1 MGRRITASSLSNW
14 LGFVGP
20 LALYVATLAPGVVY
34 WDTGE
39 MQTVPYILGI
49 PHPTGFPLFVLG
61 GWLFSHTFVLGNPA
75 WRLSLFSA
83 LASAGACW
91 LLAMLV
97 RDVTRSALTGLAAA
111 LAFSLGTIVWTRA
124 VRAEVHDVALFCTAL
139 AIAAAYRAGQTRSGR
154 ALGVAALGCGL
165 GLATHPVT
173 VFALPCV
180 LVLAW
185 PAIAAGNRRDLARA
199 LAALVV
205 PLALYLYFPLRSA
218 YVEAHGLDANV
229 DLGLPGSALIDDGM
243 PSSPAS
249 FWRYVTGQAFRPGL
263 VLGSLARPEGIVRA
277 FTFWHDAL
285 FVEFSFD
292 MIVLAAVGFVYLAI
306 VQRRL
311 AVGFATL
318 LVATGAF
325 ASNYAV
331 ETDSARYALPS
342 FWILVACAGCGAHYI
357 VSLIVG
363 ARPQLAA
370 GLTVAML
377 AIALYP
383 NAGLAYSDV
392 VRANAFNDARSL
404 GSDIARRT
412 ADGSLI
418 VATWNYATPLAYASY
433 VAGALGSRRLL
444 CGWPPDY
451 ALDYDSWHKRF
462 KHVYFVVNAKFDVS
476 EFARPLL
483 SAQRWQLSELR

>member
-1 MGRRITASSLSNW
+1 MGRRITASSLSIW

-83 LASAGACW
+83 LASAGACC

-97 RDVTRSALTGLAAA
+97 RDITKSVAAGLAAA
-111 LAFSLGTIVWTRA
+111 FAFSLGTIVWTRA
-124 VRAEVHDVALFCTAL
+124 VRAEVHDLALFCSAL
-139 AIAAAYRAGQTRSGR
+139 AIAAAYRAGRNRSGR
-154 ALGVAALGCGL
+154 ALGVAALGSGL

-173 VFALPCV
+173 VFTLPCV

-185 PAIAAGNRRDLARA
+185 PAIVVANRRDLARA
-199 LAALVV
+199 FVALVL
-205 PLALYLYFPLRSA
+205 PLALYAYFPWRSA
-218 YVEAHGLDANV
+218 YVETHGLDANV

-243 PSSPAS
+243 PSSPAA
-249 FWRYVTGQAFRPGL
+249 FWRYVTGAAFRPGL
-263 VLGSLARPEGIVRA
+263 VLGSLAHSEGIVRA
-277 FTFWHDAL
+277 LTFWHDAL
-285 FVEFSFD
+285 FVEFSLD
-292 MIVLAAVGFVYLAI
+292 MMALAAVGFAYLAML
-306 VQRRL
+306 QRRV
-311 AVGFATL
+311 AIGFATA

-342 FWILVACAGCGAHYI
+342 FWILLVCAGCGAHWI
-357 VSLIVG
+357 VSSIVG

-370 GLTVAML
+370 TLTVAML

-383 NAGLAYSDV
+383 NAGNAYSDV
-392 VRANAFNDARSL
+392 VRANAFNDASAL
-404 GSDIARRT
+404 GTEIASRT

-418 VATWNYATPLAYASY
+418 VATWNYATPLAYAAY
-433 VAGALGSRRLL
+433 VTRSLGSRRLL

-451 ALDYDSWHKRF
+451 LLDFESWHRRF
-462 KHVYFVVNAKFDVS
+462 RHVYFVVNAKFDLGD
-476 EFARPLL
+476 FARPLL
-483 SAQRWQLSELR
+483 SRQRWQLSELR